1 MNSNSPLSSF
11 YSKSSSSDSPPSPQ
25 KKMMSLND
33 LYEVTNPIDSIDN
46 NLTLYYHLAIYEPIV
61 FKEAIKDEKW
71 RIAIDNEIA
80 SIKKNDT

>member
-33 LYEVTNPIDSIDN
+33 LYEVTNPIDN